1 MNAKKLTGA
10 LTLLFATALLLI
22 FVLLASG
29 YRRAMQ
35 PASYIPDLKSYTTNT
50 IPPGAK
56 PDTFLV
62 KTKWYILKIDS
73 FGEVELTTPD
83 NLPIISGISY
93 YSSCEGFDDTRG
105 LHDIS
110 AERINDSIFTI
121 SGISVSGALV
131 NITIRTEEVL
141 PRINFRVTTK
151 YKNEA
156 TVKRESLL
164 VKYKAPVS
172 EVFKKNRKTDTE
184 NIKSEYWLDK
194 QGVKFGKGPVSALI
208 YHVPGISS
216 LQLNTKDSLLLI
228 NLDYFRDHP
237 FIHIPYQPDGR
248 GVWTDCSPTRHQSN
262 SEKTDSVS
270 VYVGYV
276 PEAVPRLMMLPGG
289 YVAAHVF
296 TEHADG
302 GEKIEPHR
310 AAYFGSD
317 TIVDIKNSAG
327 GFAGHRIPVTKSV
340 MFCDSVGKLSDP
352 VTQDT
357 SVWNIKASFLNQ
369 LNKTGLYD
377 ICLHT
382 PEELNSDR
390 QTLAEAIP
398 FMKQRYNAKS
408 WIDHGMYDG
417 HINRE
422 CFVCDG
428 LNPVSEYYAADLWN
442 EYDTRYFWSSAV
454 ELIRNR
460 DRVSTSAELKKLR
473 LGNASESFWVNHLS
487 PDMLTSLGF
496 LKSLKEVIRLAG
508 TKEEEL
514 NSLFPEKGE
523 SMPTPLWW
531 EHPASAKGFYSW
543 VTDYVK
549 DYRGFS
555 GRNAEMNLKNEMKQV
570 DRLISDWGVFLNHG
584 YYVRGHEILV
594 EKNGRL
600 VINPY
605 FDRLLGY
612 MRLRQEGGSL
622 LNTTVRDL
630 LDYWILTGN
639 VLFTYFPDGT
649 IRLYNSNDQDIE
661 GLSLAVRAG
670 RVFVDGSVPEMRRYE
685 NDLVFWFDMPAKT
698 YKTITLE

>member
-1 MNAKKLTGA
+1 
-10 LTLLFATALLLI
+10 
-22 FVLLASG
+22 
-29 YRRAMQ
+29 MQ
-35 PASYIPDLKSYTTNT
+35 PAGYIPDLKPYTTNT

-56 PDTFLV
+56 PDTFPV
-62 KTKWYILKIDS
+62 KTKWHILKIDS

-83 NLPIISGISY
+83 NLPIISSISY

-110 AERINDSIFTI
+110 AEKINDSIFTI
-121 SGISVSGALV
+121 SGTSVSGALV

-156 TVKRESLL
+156 TVKMESLL
-164 VKYKAPVS
+164 VKSKVPVS

-208 YHVPGISS
+208 YQVPGISS
-216 LQLNTKDSLLLI
+216 LQLNTKDSLLFI
-228 NLDYFRDHP
+228 NLDYLRDHP

-248 GVWTDCSPTRHQSN
+248 GVWTDCSPTKHQSN
-262 SEKTDSVS
+262 FEKTDSVS

-317 TIVDIKNSAG
+317 SIVDIKNSAG

-357 SVWNIKASFLNQ
+357 SVWNLKASFLDQ
-369 LNKTGLYD
+369 LNKTGLYG

-390 QTLAEAIP
+390 QTLIEAIP
-398 FMKQRYNAKS
+398 FMKQRYNATS

-417 HINRE
+417 NINRE

-460 DRVSTSAELKKLR
+460 DRVSTSTELKKLR
-473 LGNASESFWVNHLS
+473 LRKASEAFWINHLS
-487 PDMLTSLGF
+487 PEMLTSLG
-496 LKSLKEVIRLAG
+496 
-508 TKEEEL
+508 
-514 NSLFPEKGE
+514 
-523 SMPTPLWW
+523 
-531 EHPASAKGFYSW
+531 
-543 VTDYVK
+543 
-549 DYRGFS
+549 
-555 GRNAEMNLKNEMKQV
+555 
-570 DRLISDWGVFLNHG
+570 
-584 YYVRGHEILV
+584 
-594 EKNGRL
+594 
-600 VINPY
+600 
-605 FDRLLGY
+605 
-612 MRLRQEGGSL
+612 
-622 LNTTVRDL
+622 
-630 LDYWILTGN
+630 
-639 VLFTYFPDGT
+639 
-649 IRLYNSNDQDIE
+649 
-661 GLSLAVRAG
+661 
-670 RVFVDGSVPEMRRYE
+670 
-685 NDLVFWFDMPAKT
+685 
-698 YKTITLE
+698 